1 MVYKLVEA
9 NLREDN
15 FSFKLKFT
23 RDGQIVD
30 RFFEYNPCPQSMCNE
45 FSQLIGLQSSDSPES
60 MLRRFQDC
68 VGSQFSIPLD
78 GVLFNPYVGF
88 KNWNCTKF
96 HSKVLTPS
104 NLSTANVTPQVVKVS
119 F

>member
-9 NLREDN
+9 NLRNDN
-15 FSFKLKFT
+15 FSFKLKFV

-30 RFFEYNPCPQSMCNE
+30 RVFEYNPCPQSMCNE

-68 VGSQFSIPLD
+68 IGSQFSIPLD

-96 HSKVLTPS
+96 HSKILAS
-104 NLSTANVTPQVVKVS
+104 SQNLSAANAPQKVKIS
-119 F
+119 C